1 MGQEGR
7 GRSEEGVSSPS
18 LAPLSLYFPPVLQHG
33 RAQAGWHLHS
43 MNFKLAVLLSMQSKS
58 ARAVEMATAASRS
71 LSPFQQDI
79 SLWFTAAHAPRD
91 ETTTTTVILYEGSER
106 AE

>member
-1 MGQEGR
+1 
-7 GRSEEGVSSPS
+7 
-18 LAPLSLYFPPVLQHG
+18 
-33 RAQAGWHLHS
+33 
-43 MNFKLAVLLSMQSKS
+43 MQSKS